1 MNLLKPQDWS
11 SLNKLADELGL
22 WGFTRIAL
30 FGLEG
35 LLEKIA
41 LYGMGRSLSGVLE
54 DRTDQSPCT
63 SQTDQSTF
71 VSKIRAPRTF
81 PNCSMKQNTN
91 AYTMFE
97 CKICS

>member
-54 DRTDQSPCT
+54 DRTDQSPCQLF
-63 SQTDQSTF
+63 SLHKLISPL
-71 VSKIRAPRTF
+71 SSPRSEHQELF
-81 PNCSMKQNTN
+81 PTVL
-91 AYTMFE
+91 
-97 CKICS
+97 